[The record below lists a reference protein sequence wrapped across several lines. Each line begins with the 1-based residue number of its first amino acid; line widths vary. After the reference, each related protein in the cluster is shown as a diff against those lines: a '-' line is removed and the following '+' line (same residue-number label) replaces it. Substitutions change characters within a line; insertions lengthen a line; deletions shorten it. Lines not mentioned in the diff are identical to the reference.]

1 VSRAH
6 KRTEEA
12 ALDKNPL
19 WYKDAVIYELHV
31 RAFCDGNADGIGDFT
46 GLSERL
52 DYLRDLGVTA
62 IWLLPFYPSPLRDD
76 GYDISDYTD
85 IHPDYGTVQD
95 FKIFLR
101 EAHRRGLSVISELVI
116 NHTSDQHPWFQRARE
131 AKPGSSARNFYV
143 WSDSQEKY
151 RDARVIFKDFE
162 LSNWAWDPM
171 AKAYYWHR
179 FYSHQPDLNFDNPE
193 VRKAVFNVLDFWLEM
208 GVDGLRLDAVPY
220 LCEREGTN
228 CENLAETH
236 AFLKELRAYVDRK
249 YQNRL
254 LLAEANQ
261 WPEDAVS
268 YFGAGDECHMA
279 FHFPVMPRLFM
290 ALRMEDRFPVIDIL
304 EQTPQIPDNSQ
315 WALFLRNHDELTL
328 EMVTD
333 EDRDYMYQVY
343 ANDPRARINLGIRRR
358 LAPLVGNN
366 RRRMELLNSL
376 LFSLPGTP
384 VIYYGDEIAMGDNIY
399 LGDRNG
405 VRTPMQWSADRNAG
419 FSRANPQKLF
429 LPIII
434 DPEHHYETF
443 NVEAQ
448 QQNPSSFLWWMK
460 RLILLRK
467 NYHAFGKGTIEFLYP
482 DNRQVLVFLRRYQ
495 DEIILVAANM
505 SRFVNFAEL
514 DLAAHK
520 GMVPI
525 ELFGHTRFPR
535 IGDLPYF
542 LTLGP
547 HAFYWFKL
555 EPPTT
560 SEGQAA
566 RRAFEPVS
574 LEITGSW
581 ENVFQYKPSTA
592 LERTLPAYLQG
603 CRWFGGKAQPIR
615 SVKLVDIIPFA
626 SDTLAAYFTTWEVQY
641 HGKASETY
649 FVPLGFAGAERATDI
664 RQANPQA
671 IVAQLK
677 ITEASSEMEGIL
689 FDAIYDANFCKALM
703 SAVARGRRFKADG
716 AELLAEPSKVFREVH
731 GPVEM
736 EPTILKREQSN
747 TSVTYGDRLILKLIR
762 RVTEG
767 LNPDL
772 EIGRFLTEKAEFPY
786 TPVFAG
792 ALQLRK
798 GRGEP
803 AMVGIIH
810 GLVANE
816 GDAWSYTQDSLA
828 RYFDEILARQLDAN
842 EAALTPRP
850 LLELAQD
857 EIPEFAREA
866 FGSFLPSMLLLGQR
880 TGDLHRA
887 LASDLK
893 NPAFAPEPFT
903 ALYRRSLFQSMRT
916 LADHSLNLLGKRLKD
931 VPEHV
936 RSSADK
942 VLKLRTAI
950 LARFRQLLDVNS
962 TAMRIRCHGD
972 FHLGQ
977 VLFTGKDFVI
987 IDFEGEPTRPLGER
1001 RLKRSPLRDVAG
1013 MLRSFSYAAIVNLK
1027 SQSVPPDVQLQ
1038 PWARFWNR
1046 WVSVAYLKGYL
1057 DATMQAPFLPATRD
1071 ELAFLLDIHLLE
1083 KATYELDYELN
1094 NRPDFVDVPIMGILD
1109 IMHSSDTP

>member
-1 VSRAH
+1 
-6 KRTEEA
+6 
-12 ALDKNPL
+12 
-19 WYKDAVIYELHV
+19 
-31 RAFCDGNADGIGDFT
+31 
-46 GLSERL
+46 
-52 DYLRDLGVTA
+52 
-62 IWLLPFYPSPLRDD
+62 
-76 GYDISDYTD
+76 
-85 IHPDYGTVQD
+85 
-95 FKIFLR
+95 
-101 EAHRRGLSVISELVI
+101 
-116 NHTSDQHPWFQRARE
+116 
-131 AKPGSSARNFYV
+131 
-143 WSDSQEKY
+143 
-151 RDARVIFKDFE
+151 
-162 LSNWAWDPM
+162 
-171 AKAYYWHR
+171 
-179 FYSHQPDLNFDNPE
+179 
-193 VRKAVFNVLDFWLEM
+193 
-208 GVDGLRLDAVPY
+208 
-220 LCEREGTN
+220 
-228 CENLAETH
+228 
-236 AFLKELRAYVDRK
+236 
-249 YQNRL
+249 
-254 LLAEANQ
+254 
-261 WPEDAVS
+261 
-268 YFGAGDECHMA
+268 
-279 FHFPVMPRLFM
+279 
-290 ALRMEDRFPVIDIL
+290 
-304 EQTPQIPDNSQ
+304 
-315 WALFLRNHDELTL
+315 
-328 EMVTD
+328 
-333 EDRDYMYQVY
+333 
-343 ANDPRARINLGIRRR
+343 
-358 LAPLVGNN
+358 
-366 RRRMELLNSL
+366 
-376 LFSLPGTP
+376 
-384 VIYYGDEIAMGDNIY
+384 
-399 LGDRNG
+399 
-405 VRTPMQWSADRNAG
+405 
-419 FSRANPQKLF
+419 
-429 LPIII
+429 
-434 DPEHHYETF
+434 
-443 NVEAQ
+443 
-448 QQNPSSFLWWMK
+448 
-460 RLILLRK
+460 
-467 NYHAFGKGTIEFLYP
+467 
-482 DNRQVLVFLRRYQ
+482 
-495 DEIILVAANM
+495 
-505 SRFVNFAEL
+505 
-514 DLAAHK
+514 
-520 GMVPI
+520 
-525 ELFGHTRFPR
+525 
-535 IGDLPYF
+535 
-542 LTLGP
+542 
-547 HAFYWFKL
+547 
-555 EPPTT
+555 
-560 SEGQAA
+560 
-566 RRAFEPVS
+566 
-574 LEITGSW
+574 
-581 ENVFQYKPSTA
+581 
-592 LERTLPAYLQG
+592 
-603 CRWFGGKAQPIR
+603 
-615 SVKLVDIIPFA
+615 
-626 SDTLAAYFTTWEVQY
+626 
-641 HGKASETY
+641 
-649 FVPLGFAGAERATDI
+649 
-664 RQANPQA
+664 
-671 IVAQLK
+671 
-677 ITEASSEMEGIL
+677 
-689 FDAIYDANFCKALM
+689 M
-703 SAVARGRRFKADG
+703 SAAARGRRFKADS

-798 GRGEP
+798 GRSEP

-880 TGDLHRA
+880 TGELHRA

-942 VLKLRTAI
+942 VLKLRSAI

-1071 ELAFLLDIHLLE
+1071 ELAFLLEIHLLE